1 MSIEAVKNLISN
13 NFGLTQCTTASLSA
27 ILPTIPEPETLEALY
42 DNTFSLSE
50 IAAMTTYELLK
61 LKYGVF
67 TLSMNNSTK
76 PSSFFRDIAKRLKHG
91 SNIGRFA
98 GGYMLTKSLPG
109 QDHLIAVT
117 SYHEGRRPKVT
128 VCNTNPKGARRKII
142 TREPLDWLDRNIHPD
157 DGIFR
162 LRAVALIGTRID
174 PRDETAAER
183 IENSLAY
190 LRAMREVMIQR
201 KLTK

>member
-1 MSIEAVKNLISN
+1 MSIDAVRNLVKN
-13 NFGLTQCTTASLSA
+13 NFELTQCTTASLSA
-27 ILPTIPEPETLEALY
+27 ILHAIPDPDTLQALY

-67 TLSMNNSTK
+67 TLSMNNRTK
-76 PSSFFRDIAKRLKHG
+76 PSFFFRDIAKRLKHG
-91 SNIGRFA
+91 STLGNFI
-98 GGYMLTKSLPG
+98 GGYMLTKSLPDR
-109 QDHLIAVT
+109 DHVIAVT

-128 VCNTNPKGARRKII
+128 VCNTNPKGARRKMIK
-142 TREPLDWLDRNIHPD
+142 REPLDWLDRNIHPD
-157 DGIFR
+157 DGTFR

-183 IENSLAY
+183 TENSLAY